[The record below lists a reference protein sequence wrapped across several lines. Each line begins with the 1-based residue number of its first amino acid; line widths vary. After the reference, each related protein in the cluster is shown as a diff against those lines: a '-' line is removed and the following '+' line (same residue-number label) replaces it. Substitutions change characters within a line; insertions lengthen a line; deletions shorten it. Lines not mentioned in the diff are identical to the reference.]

1 MTKTTAR
8 SALSRRQFT
17 LTALLGTTAA
27 IALRGAPALAQT
39 KQLVLANWGG
49 DATTAYE
56 AAYGKPFQEETGI
69 TLLQDGA
76 GPTEGAIAA
85 QVQSGN
91 PAWDLVDVD
100 SFSAETLGKQ
110 GMLVPIDYSIVDKS
124 KIREGFAWEYS
135 AGTYMLSY
143 IMAYDAKKYGD
154 NPPKTMAD
162 FFDVEKFPGK
172 RSMYKWGTAMWEA
185 ALMAD
190 GVAAADLYPLDLDR
204 AHKKIRELMPHVIA
218 FWGNGTESQ
227 QLLLEGD
234 ASIALIW
241 STRARLIEQD
251 SGGDI
256 AFTFN
261 EGVITPGALG
271 VLKGAPGGEKQAM
284 EFIAYTSAPERQL
297 VMFEMLNQAPANPA
311 TDALIP
317 EDERKY
323 NSMDPKNFA
332 VQVSADMTWYE
343 ENYTTALD
351 AYLKVISA

>member
-1 MTKTTAR
+1 MTRTTTR
-8 SALSRRQFT
+8 TGLSRRQFT

-27 IALRGAPALAQT
+27 LALRGAPALAQP

-69 TLLQDGA
+69 ALLQDGA

-100 SFSAETLGKQ
+100 PFTAQTLGKQ
-110 GMLVPIDYSIVDKS
+110 GMLVPIDYDIVDKS
-124 KIREGFAWEYS
+124 KIREGYTWEYA

-162 FFDVEKFPGK
+162 FFDVETFPGK
-172 RSMYKWGTAMWEA
+172 RSMYKWGAGMWEA

-190 GVAAADLYPLDLDR
+190 GVAPADLYPLDLDR
-204 AHKKIRELMPHVIA
+204 AHKKIADFMPNIVA

-234 ASIALIW
+234 ASIAMIW
-241 STRARLIEQD
+241 STRARLIEAD

-261 EGVITPGALG
+261 EGTITPGALG
-271 VLKGAPGGEKQAM
+271 VLKGGPGGEKQAM
-284 EFIAYTSAPERQL
+284 EFIAFTGAPERQL
-297 VMFEMLNQAPANPA
+297 VMFNLLNQAPSNPA

-323 NSMDPKNFA
+323 NSMDPANVA
-332 VQVSADMTWYE
+332 VQVPLDMEWYE
-343 ENYTTALD
+343 KNYTSALD
-351 AYLKVISA
+351 AYLKVISS